1 MMDGSQLSRR
11 HYAKKPKVNNLKKKG
26 IVRVTLENLKPYVFD
41 VFKGI
46 GVPENDAKI
55 CTDVLLDADLKGF
68 DTHGVNRLKPIYY
81 DRVRNGL
88 QSAVT
93 NFELIREGPTTAVV
107 NGNNGMGMVIAEK
120 AMDLSI
126 RKAKNYGMGM
136 VAVRNSTHFGIAGY
150 YTEMAVKN
158 GMIGICGTN
167 ARPSMAP
174 TFSVEPMLGTN
185 PLSFA
190 FPTDEEF
197 PFSLDC
203 ATSIIQRGKIEL
215 YAREDKELP
224 TGVIVMRDGSQNV
237 NPEKVLQDLLS
248 EEAALLPLGGAG
260 EATAGYKGY
269 GYATVVE
276 ILSASLQSGC
286 FLKSINGVN
295 LGHFFIAI
303 DVSAFTELED
313 FKKRT
318 GDILRTLRS
327 ARKTKDAERVYTA
340 GEKEY
345 LVSQYR
351 KKNGIPINPSVQ
363 KDLIQMKKELNLNH
377 IFSFE

>member
-1 MMDGSQLSRR
+1 MWYLSMV
-11 HYAKKPKVNNLKKKG
+11 KNQ
-26 IVRVTLENLKPYVFD
+26 IVYLPFDLLETYVFD
-41 VFKGI
+41 VFKSI
-46 GVPENDAKI
+46 GVPEKEART

-81 DRVRNGL
+81 DRVRTGL

-93 NFELIREGPTTAVV
+93 LFEIVKESPTTAVV
-107 NGNNGMGMVIAEK
+107 DGNNGMGMVIAKK
-120 AMDLSI
+120 AMDMCI
-126 RKAKNYGMGM
+126 KKAKKFGMGM

-150 YTEMAVKN
+150 YTEMAVKE
-158 GMIGICGTN
+158 GLIGICGTN

-190 FPTDEEF
+190 FPTDEDF

-215 YAREDKELP
+215 LAREGKELP
-224 TGVIVMRDGSQNV
+224 NGVIIRRDGSSSV
-237 NPEKVLQDLLS
+237 DPEKVLKDLLS
-248 EEAALLPLGGAG
+248 GDAALLPLGGAG
-260 EATAGYKGY
+260 EDTAGYKGY

-276 ILSASLQSGC
+276 ILSASLQSGY

-303 DVSAFTELED
+303 DVSTFTELKE
-313 FKKRT
+313 FRKRT
-318 GDILRTLRS
+318 GDILRSLRNS
-327 ARKTKDAERVYTA
+327 KRTKDTERVYTA

-345 LVSQYR
+345 YISEHRR
-351 KKNGIPINPSVQ
+351 KKGIPVNPSVQ
-363 KDLIQMKKELNLNH
+363 KELIQMKNELNLNH
-377 IFSFE
+377 NFSFE

>member
-1 MMDGSQLSRR
+1 MVKNEVVWVSIDF
-11 HYAKKPKVNNLKKKG
+11 
-26 IVRVTLENLKPYVFD
+26 LEPYVFD

-46 GVPENDAKI
+46 GVPVTDAKI

-81 DRVRNGL
+81 DRVKRDL
-88 QSAVT
+88 QSPVT
-93 NFELIREGPTTAVV
+93 KFELIRDGPTTAVV
-107 NGNNGMGMVIAEK
+107 DGNNGMGMVIAEK
-120 AMDLSI
+120 AMSLCI
-126 RKAKNYGMGM
+126 KKAKNFGMGM

-190 FPTDEEF
+190 FPTDEDF

-215 YAREDKELP
+215 LAREEKELP
-224 TGVIVMRDGSQNV
+224 NGVIITRDGSSSV
-237 NPEKVLQDLLS
+237 NPEQVLQDLLS
-248 EEAALLPLGGAG
+248 GNAALLPLGGAG
-260 EATAGYKGY
+260 ESTAGYKGY

-276 ILSASLQSGC
+276 ILSASLQSGY

-303 DVSAFTELED
+303 DVSAFTELVD

-318 GDILRTLRS
+318 GDILRSLRS
-327 ARKTKDAERVYTA
+327 AKKAKDEERIYTA

-345 LVSQYR
+345 LISQHR
-351 KKNGIPINPSVQ
+351 KRKGIPINPSVQ
-363 KDLIQMKKELNLNH
+363 KELIEMKNELNLNYN
-377 IFSFE
+377 FSFE